1 MDART
6 GNTEKWL
13 RDHFFDASSVIEMG
27 YVHRG
32 LGDVED
38 SSDIGGGQGRRDRIS
53 MELSVVV

>member
-1 MDART
+1 MVKRPKAKR
-6 GNTEKWL
+6 
-13 RDHFFDASSVIEMG
+13 DASSVIEMG

-53 MELSVVV
+53 MEASVVV